1 MRGSVRKAKVPA
13 AHLML
18 RAVRWHNGV
27 DSAAARTRQSFSFS
41 LLPVRSRLVTLGWI
55 RRLETEPRIK
65 LLSCRCLF
73 ASGSAAPSSHSAAG
87 GGLSLEASISP
98 CLLWPMEPWK
108 WCFTMTVPRG
118 DHDAR
123 AHHASLL
130 STLLCSVYTR
140 AYMYPEEGTTAGALQ
155 HSYCGHYE
163 WILAARV
170 VWGVFHV
177 VWERGCTRE
186 R

>member
-130 STLLCSVYTR
+130 STLLCSVLYQGLHVPR
-140 AYMYPEEGTTAGALQ
+140 GGHYSRSTTAL
-155 HSYCGHYE
+155 
-163 WILAARV
+163 ILWSLRV
-170 VWGVFHV
+170 DTRSKGGV
-177 VWERGCTRE
+177 GCVLCDRSLLE
-186 R
+186 GY